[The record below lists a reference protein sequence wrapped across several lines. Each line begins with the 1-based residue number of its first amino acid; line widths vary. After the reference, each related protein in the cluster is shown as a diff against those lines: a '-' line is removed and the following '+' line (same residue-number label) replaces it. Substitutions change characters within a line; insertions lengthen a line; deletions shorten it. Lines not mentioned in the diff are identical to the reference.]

1 MLANDISHLHVPS
14 SPTLSGDPR
23 SGGTAFVSVSRPD
36 LDADAYRT
44 TIERVT
50 GSGAVRW
57 TAGDR
62 DSAPVLSPDGRSLA
76 FLRVVT
82 DEHGADR
89 PQVAVAPVDGG
100 EARVVT
106 ALPLGAGTPVW
117 SPDSTRVAVTARF
130 PEPGRYGSAVTG
142 DEGRRPTPAAE
153 APRLTTRLDFHVDGA
168 GYLLDKPQQVVVVDV
183 TDRDAEPVRTALTSA
198 TCSLGSPVW
207 YPDGSALLVV
217 APRDLGARETHD
229 DDLYRVDLADGSLT
243 LAIRTEGSVGAVTVG
258 PTGSVFFTGASHA
271 DGQLVAEPQGLW
283 RADHGAHP
291 VRLTARET
299 VDVTGAPVVHGED
312 VLVAVLDRGTVG
324 VRRVRGGADGP
335 VGLDDLEVVLG
346 GHLVVS
352 GFDVAG
358 DVLLA
363 TAGTTES
370 PGEVLVVDLV
380 GGTDVEPT
388 DGSGPEPSDGSSAE
402 PTVMTDYAAPLR
414 DTATAPGVRRIEELT
429 GTSPDGTPVHGW
441 VVLPEGDGP
450 HPVLRVVHG
459 GPFGQDT
466 WAFFDEAQV
475 YASAGYAVV
484 IGNPR
489 GSGGYGLDH
498 GRAVIGAMGTVDVDD
513 VLALLDAALER
524 PDLDA
529 SRVGIM
535 GGSYG
540 GFMTSWVA
548 AHHGERFVAA
558 WSERAVNAWDS
569 FAGSSDI
576 GWFFAD
582 AYVGA
587 DPEEQ
592 RRRSP
597 LTYAAQVSIPFMVA
611 HSEED
616 WRCPIE
622 QGHRQFVALKRA
634 GVDASLL
641 VFPGEGHEL
650 SRSGRPRHRVQR
662 FEHVLAWWAQH
673 LPVAPVA

>member
-1 MLANDISHLHVPS
+1 MLANDIQHLHVPS
-14 SPTLSGDPR
+14 SPTTSGDPR
-23 SGGTAFVSVSRPD
+23 KGAPTFVSVSRPD

-44 TIERVT
+44 TVERVDA
-50 GSGAVRW
+50 SGPSRW
-57 TAGDR
+57 TSGDH

-76 FLRVVT
+76 FLRVVA
-82 DEHGADR
+82 DEHGAER
-89 PQVAVAPVDGG
+89 AQLAVAPVDGG

-117 SPDSTRVAVTARF
+117 SPDSTRIAVTARF

-142 DEGRRPTPAAE
+142 DQDRRPAPAAE
-153 APRLTTRLDFHVDGA
+153 APRLITRLDFHVDGA

-183 TDRDAEPVRTALTSA
+183 TDRDAEPVRTALTSS

-217 APRDLGARETHD
+217 APRDLGERETHD
-229 DDLYRVDLADGSLT
+229 DDLYRLDVADGSLT
-243 LAIRTEGSVGAVTVG
+243 LAIRSEGSVGSVAVA
-258 PTGSVFFTGASHA
+258 PSGSVFYTGASHA
-271 DGQLVAEPQGLW
+271 HGQLVAEPQGLW
-283 RADHGAHP
+283 RADHGSDP

-299 VDVTGAPVVHGED
+299 VDVAGTPVPHGD
-312 VLVAVLDRGTVG
+312 GVLVMVLDRGTVG
-324 VRRVRGGADGP
+324 VRRVPASTDAP
-335 VGLDDLEVVLG
+335 LGLDDLEVVIG
-346 GHLVVS
+346 GHVVVS
-352 GFDVAG
+352 DFDVAD
-358 DVLLA
+358 DVLVA
-363 TAGTTES
+363 TAATTDS
-370 PGEVLVVDLV
+370 PGEVLVVDLAD
-380 GGTDVEPT
+380 TT
-388 DGSGPEPSDGSSAE
+388 GSE
-402 PTVMTDYAAPLR
+402 PTVLTDLAAPLR
-414 DTATAPGVRRIEELT
+414 DAASAPGVRRIEELT
-429 GTSPDGTPVHGW
+429 GTSADGTPVHGW

-489 GSGGYGLDH
+489 GSGGYGLEH

-513 VLALLDAALER
+513 VLALLDVALER

-597 LTYAAQVSIPFMVA
+597 LTHADQVSIPFMVA

-662 FEHVLAWWAQH
+662 FEHVLAWWTQH
-673 LPVAPVA
+673 LPVAQDA

>member
-1 MLANDISHLHVPS
+1 MLANDITHLHVPS
-14 SPTLSGDPR
+14 SPTVGGDPR
-23 SGGTAFVSVSRPD
+23 HGGSAYVAVSRPD
-36 LDADAYRT
+36 LEQDAYRST
-44 TIERVT
+44 VERVT
-50 GSGAVRW
+50 ADGVVRW
-57 TAGDR
+57 TSGDR
-62 DSAPVLSPDGRSLA
+62 DSSPVLSPDGRSLA
-76 FLRVVT
+76 FLRSVD
-82 DEHGADR
+82 DEHGAPH
-89 PQVAVAPVDGG
+89 PQLAVAPVDGG

-117 SPDSTRVAVTARF
+117 SPDSTRIAVTARF
-130 PEPGRYGSAVTG
+130 PEPGRYGTWVPGG
-142 DEGRRPTPAAE
+142 DRRPASNAE
-153 APRLTTRLDFHVDGA
+153 APRLVTRLDFHVDGA
-168 GYLLDKPQQVVVVDV
+168 GYLLDKPQQLVVVDV
-183 TDRDAEPVRTALTSA
+183 TDRDAEPARTALTSA
-198 TCSLGSPVW
+198 PCSLAAAAW
-207 YPDGSALLVV
+207 YPAGDALLVV
-217 APRDLGARETHD
+217 APRDLGERETHD
-229 DDLYRVDLADGSLT
+229 DDLYRVDATDGTVT
-243 LAIRTEGSVGAVTVG
+243 LAIRTEGSVSAVTVSADG
-258 PTGSVFFTGASHA
+258 TVFYTGASHES
-271 DGQLVAEPQGLW
+271 DRLVGEPEGLW
-283 RADHGAHP
+283 SATDGSTP

-299 VDVTGAPVVHGED
+299 VDVTGTPVVHAGD

-324 VRRVRGGADGP
+324 VRRVPAGTTAP
-335 VGLDDLEVVLG
+335 LQLDELPTVLG

-352 GFDVAG
+352 DFDVHE
-358 DVLLA
+358 DVLVA
-363 TAGTTES
+363 TAATPTS
-370 PGEVLVVDLV
+370 PGEVLVVDL
-380 GGTDVEPT
+380 GGAGADPVVLTDL
-388 DGSGPEPSDGSSAE
+388 
-402 PTVMTDYAAPLR
+402 AAPLR
-414 DTATAPGVRRIEELT
+414 TEAAVPGVRRIEELT
-429 GTSPDGTPVHGW
+429 GTSADGTPVHGW

-597 LTYAAQVSIPFMVA
+597 LTYADQVTIPFMVA

-634 GVDASLL
+634 GVDASFL

-650 SRSGRPRHRVQR
+650 SRSGRPWHRVQR

-673 LPVAPVA
+673 LPVAR

>member
-1 MLANDISHLHVPS
+1 MLANDIHHLHVPS
-14 SPTLSGDPR
+14 SPTVSGDPR
-23 SGGTAFVSVSRPD
+23 GGGAAFVAVSRPD
-36 LDADAYRT
+36 LERDAYRST
-44 TIERVT
+44 VERVT
-50 GSGAVRW
+50 ADGAVRW
-57 TAGDR
+57 TSGDR
-62 DSAPVLSPDGRSLA
+62 DSSPALSPDGRVLA
-76 FLRVVT
+76 FLRSVD
-82 DEHGADR
+82 DEHGAPH
-89 PQVAVAPVDGG
+89 PQLAVAPVDGG
-100 EARVVT
+100 EARVIT
-106 ALPLGAGTPVW
+106 ALPLGAGAPVW

-130 PEPGRYGSAVTG
+130 PEPGRYGTEVPGG
-142 DEGRRPTPAAE
+142 DRRPAPDAE
-153 APRLTTRLDFHVDGA
+153 APRLITRLDFHVDGA
-168 GYLLDKPQQVVVVDV
+168 GYLLDKPQQLVVVDV
-183 TDRDAEPVRTALTSA
+183 TDRDAPPVTTALTSA
-198 TCSLGSPVW
+198 PCSLAAPTW
-207 YPDGSALLVV
+207 YPAGDALLVV
-217 APRDLGARETHD
+217 APRDLGAQETHD
-229 DDLYRVDLADGSLT
+229 DDLYRVDVADGTVT
-243 LAIRTEGSVGAVTVG
+243 LAVRSEGSVSSSTIAADGTIHYV
-258 PTGSVFFTGASHA
+258 GASHL
-271 DGQLVAEPQGLW
+271 DGRLVGEPEGLW
-283 RADHGAHP
+283 SVTDGGEP
-291 VRLTARET
+291 VRRTARET
-299 VDVTGAPVVHGED
+299 VDVASAPVLHGDD
-312 VLVAVLDRGTVG
+312 VLVSVLDRGTVV
-324 VRRVRGGADGP
+324 VRRVPAGSTEP
-335 VGLDDLEVVLG
+335 LQLDRLPNVLG
-346 GHLVVS
+346 GHVVVS
-352 GFDVAG
+352 GFDVDG
-358 DVLLA
+358 DVLVA
-363 TAGTTES
+363 TAATTDS
-370 PGEVLVVDLV
+370 PGELHVVDL
-380 GGTDVEPT
+380 TADSAT
-388 DGSGPEPSDGSSAE
+388 PSSL
-402 PTVMTDYAAPLR
+402 TDYAAPLR
-414 DTATAPGVRRIEELT
+414 TDAAAPGVRRIEELT
-429 GTSPDGTPVHGW
+429 GTSADGTPVHGW

-489 GSGGYGLDH
+489 GSGGYGLEH

-597 LTYAAQVSIPFMVA
+597 LTYADQVTIPFMVA
-611 HSEED
+611 HSEAD

-650 SRSGRPRHRVQR
+650 SRSGKPWHRVQR

-673 LPVAPVA
+673 LPVTPAA

>member
-1 MLANDISHLHVPS
+1 MLANDIHHLHVPS

-23 SGGTAFVSVSRPD
+23 QGGAAFVAVSRPD
-36 LDADAYRT
+36 LDADAYRST
-44 TIERVT
+44 VERVT
-50 GSGAVRW
+50 ADGVVRW

-62 DSAPVLSPDGRSLA
+62 DSSPVLSPDGRSLA
-76 FLRVVT
+76 FLRSVD
-82 DEHGADR
+82 DEHGAPH
-89 PQVAVAPVDGG
+89 PQLAVAPVDGG

-106 ALPLGAGTPVW
+106 ALPLGAGSPVW

-130 PEPGRYGSAVTG
+130 PEPGRYGTAVPGG
-142 DEGRRPTPAAE
+142 DRRPASNAE
-153 APRLTTRLDFHVDGA
+153 APRLITRLDFHVDGT
-168 GYLLDKPQQVVVVDV
+168 GYLLDKPQQLVVVDV
-183 TDRDAEPVRTALTSA
+183 TDRAAAPVETALTSA
-198 TCSLGSPVW
+198 PCSLAAPAW
-207 YPDGSALLVV
+207 YPEGDALLVV
-217 APRDLGARETHD
+217 APRDLGERETHD
-229 DDLYRVDLADGSLT
+229 DDLYRVDATDGTIALAVRS
-243 LAIRTEGSVGAVTVG
+243 EGSVSSSTVAADG
-258 PTGSVFFTGASHA
+258 TIHYVGASHL
-271 DGQLVAEPQGLW
+271 DGRLVGEPEGLW
-283 RADHGAHP
+283 SVTDGGDP
-291 VRLTARET
+291 VRRTARET
-299 VDVTGAPVVHGED
+299 VDVASAPVLHGDD
-312 VLVAVLDRGTVG
+312 VLVSVLDRGTVV
-324 VRRVRGGADGP
+324 VRRVPAGTTTALQ
-335 VGLDDLEVVLG
+335 LDELPTVLG

-352 GFDVAG
+352 GFDVDG
-358 DVLLA
+358 DVLVA
-363 TAGTTES
+363 TAATTDS
-370 PGEVLVVDLV
+370 PGELHVVDLTT
-380 GGTDVEPT
+380 GGDTAVLTDL
-388 DGSGPEPSDGSSAE
+388 
-402 PTVMTDYAAPLR
+402 AAPLR
-414 DTATAPGVRRIEELT
+414 EHAAAPGVRRIEELT
-429 GTSPDGTPVHGW
+429 GTSADGTPVHGW

-489 GSGGYGLDH
+489 GSGGYGLEH

-548 AHHGERFVAA
+548 AHHGDRFVAA

-582 AYVGA
+582 AYVGP

-597 LTYAAQVSIPFMVA
+597 LTYAGQVTIPFMVA

-634 GVDASLL
+634 GVDASFL

-650 SRSGRPRHRVQR
+650 SRSGRPWHRVQR
-662 FEHVLAWWAQH
+662 FEHVLAWWAKH
-673 LPVAPVA
+673 LPVTPVA

>member
-1 MLANDISHLHVPS
+1 MLANDIHHLHVPS

-23 SGGTAFVSVSRPD
+23 TGGAAFVSVSRPD
-36 LDADAYRT
+36 VDADTYRT
-44 TIERVT
+44 TVEQVT
-50 GSGAVRW
+50 ASGPVRW

-106 ALPLGAGTPVW
+106 ALPLGAGAPVW

-130 PEPGRYGSAVTG
+130 PEPGRYGSAATG
-142 DEGRRPTPAAE
+142 DEDRRPASAAE
-153 APRLTTRLDFHVDGA
+153 APRLITRLDFHVDGA

-183 TDRDAEPVRTALTSA
+183 TDRDAEPVRTALTST

-217 APRDLGARETHD
+217 APRALGERETHD
-229 DDLYRVDLADGSLT
+229 DDLYRVDVADGSLS
-243 LAIRTEGSVGAVTVG
+243 LAIRSEGSIGSVAVTS
-258 PTGSVFFTGASHA
+258 TGSVFYTGATHA
-271 DGQLVAEPQGLW
+271 DGQVVAEPQGLW
-283 RADHGAHP
+283 RADHGSDP

-299 VDVTGAPVVHGED
+299 VDVTGTPVVHGAD

-324 VRRVRGGADGP
+324 VRRVPGAADAP
-335 VGLDDLEVVLG
+335 LGLDELEVVLG
-346 GHLVVS
+346 GHIVVS

-363 TAGTTES
+363 TAATTAS
-370 PGEVLVVDLV
+370 PGEVLVVDLTS
-380 GGTDVEPT
+380 GTNTEPT
-388 DGSGPEPSDGSSAE
+388 ADADRGANAE
-402 PTVMTDYAAPLR
+402 PTVLTDFAAPLR

>member
-1 MLANDISHLHVPS
+1 MLANDIQHLHVPS
-14 SPTLSGDPR
+14 SPTVSGDPR
-23 SGGTAFVSVSRPD
+23 NGGAAFVAVSRPD
-36 LDADAYRT
+36 LDADVYRT
-44 TIERVT
+44 TVERVT
-50 GSGAVRW
+50 ADGSVRW
-57 TAGDR
+57 ASGDH
-62 DSAPVLSPDGRSLA
+62 DSAPLLSPDRRRLA
-76 FLRVVT
+76 FLRVVE
-82 DEHGADR
+82 DEHGASH
-89 PQVAVAPVDGG
+89 PQLAVAPVDGG

-106 ALPLGAGTPVW
+106 DLPLGAGTPVW
-117 SPDSTRVAVTARF
+117 SPDSTRIAVTARF
-130 PEPGRYGSAVTG
+130 PEPGRYGSAVPGT
-142 DEGRRPTPAAE
+142 DRRPAPDAE
-153 APRLTTRLDFHVDGA
+153 APRLVTRLDFHVDGA

-183 TDRDAEPVRTALTSA
+183 TDPDAPRTSTALTSA
-198 TCSLGSPVW
+198 PCSLASPIW

-217 APRDLGARETHD
+217 APRDLGERETHD
-229 DDLYRVDLADGSLT
+229 EDLYRVDVSDGTVT
-243 LAIRTEGSVGAVTVG
+243 LAIRTRGSVSAVVADTDGTVYYLGAD
-258 PTGSVFFTGASHA
+258 HA
-271 DGQLVAEPQGLW
+271 DGRLVAEPEGVW
-283 RADHGAHP
+283 AAVHGSDP
-291 VRLTARET
+291 VRLTAPET
-299 VDVTGAPVVHGED
+299 VDVTGTPVLHRGD

-324 VRRVRGGADGP
+324 IRRVPAGTTAP
-335 VGLDDLEVVLG
+335 LQLDDLPTVLG

-352 GFDVAG
+352 GFDVDE
-358 DVLLA
+358 DVLVA
-363 TAGTTES
+363 TAATPTS
-370 PGEVLVVDLV
+370 PGEVLVVDLSTV
-380 GGTDVEPT
+380 GADESAVLTDF
-388 DGSGPEPSDGSSAE
+388 
-402 PTVMTDYAAPLR
+402 AAPLR
-414 DTATAPGVRRIEELT
+414 ERASAPGVRRIEELT
-429 GTSPDGTPVHGW
+429 GTSADGTPVHGW

-489 GSGGYGLDH
+489 GSGGYGLEH

-548 AHHGERFVAA
+548 AHHGDRFVAA

-597 LTYAAQVSIPFMVA
+597 LTYAAQVPIPFMVA
-611 HSEED
+611 HSERD

-650 SRSGRPRHRVQR
+650 SRSGRPQHRVQR
-662 FEHVLAWWAQH
+662 FEHVLAWWARH
-673 LPVAPVA
+673 LPVTPVA

>member
-1 MLANDISHLHVPS
+1 MLANDIPHLHVPS
-14 SPTLSGDPR
+14 SPTVSGDPGD
-23 SGGTAFVSVSRPD
+23 GGAAFVAVSRPD
-36 LDADAYRT
+36 LEQDAYRS

-50 GSGAVRW
+50 AEGVVRW
-57 TAGDR
+57 TSGDR
-62 DSAPVLSPDGRSLA
+62 DSSPALSPDGRSLA
-76 FLRVVT
+76 FLRSVQ
-82 DEHGADR
+82 DDHGVAH
-89 PQVAVAPVDGG
+89 PQLAVAPVHGG

-106 ALPLGAGTPVW
+106 ALPLGAGDPVW

-130 PEPGRYGSAVTG
+130 PEPGRYGSAVPGG
-142 DEGRRPTPAAE
+142 DRRPAAAAE
-153 APRLTTRLDFHVDGA
+153 APRLVSRLDFHVDGT
-168 GYLLDKPQQVVVVDV
+168 GYLLDKPQQIVVVDV
-183 TDRDAEPVRTALTSA
+183 TDPAAAPVDSPLTSA
-198 TCSLGSPVW
+198 PCSVSAPAW
-207 YPDGSALLVV
+207 YPDGGALLVV
-217 APRDLGARETHD
+217 APRDLGVRESHD
-229 DDLYRVDLADGSLT
+229 DDLYRVDASDGTMALAV
-243 LAIRTEGSVGAVTVG
+243 RTEGSVSSIAIAPDRTVHY
-258 PTGSVFFTGASHA
+258 VGASHR
-271 DGQLVAEPQGLW
+271 DGRLVGEPEGLW
-283 RADHGAHP
+283 VAAHDSEP

-299 VDVTGAPVVHGED
+299 VDVAGMPVFHRDD
-312 VLVAVLDRGTVG
+312 VLVQVLDRGTVT
-324 VRRVRGGADGP
+324 VRRVPAGTTAPLR
-335 VGLDDLEVVLG
+335 LDQLGVVLG
-346 GHLVVS
+346 GRLVVS
-352 GFDVAG
+352 GFDVDG
-358 DVLLA
+358 DVLVA
-363 TAGTTES
+363 TAATTDS
-370 PGEVLVVDLV
+370 PGEVHVVDLTASDDAV
-380 GGTDVEPT
+380 PT
-388 DGSGPEPSDGSSAE
+388 AL
-402 PTVMTDYAAPLR
+402 TDYAAPLR
-414 DTATAPGVRRIEELT
+414 SEASAPGVRRIEELT
-429 GTSPDGTPVHGW
+429 GTAPDGTPVHGW
-441 VVLPEGDGP
+441 VVLPEGEGP

-529 SRVGIM
+529 ARVGIM

-576 GWFFAD
+576 GWYFAD

-597 LTYAAQVSIPFMVA
+597 LTYAAQVTIPFMVA
-611 HSEED
+611 HSEAD

-622 QGHRQFVALKRA
+622 QGQRQFVALRRA
-634 GVDASLL
+634 GVDASFL

-650 SRSGRPRHRVQR
+650 SRSGTPWHRVQR
-662 FEHVLAWWAQH
+662 FEHVLAWWAEH
-673 LPVAPVA
+673 LPVTPVDAGR